1 MLVKSSLPIVA
12 RKTTGERHLLRIS
25 SSFIRF
31 VAFAGAFALK
41 MAGPLAE
48 RGPKVRCAVWFRLV
62 LRRLGPFFVDKG
74 GFSPAV
80 AKASY
85 FRSPICHKRAIFWRC
100 SPIALPCVGSGAALS
115 LCAVRILRGCKCFV
129 LCGCWRCCPIV
140 LRCAGSG
147 AVCCMSV
154 GAVAPPSSL
163 CVVRSLLPRLV
174 LRGGGLARWTGSAG
188 LPSRFC
194 GGWSYFNTRIGR
206 CSSCRRLRCCS
217 RCWRRR

>member
-154 GAVAPPSSL
+154 GAVAPPL
-163 CVVRSLLPRLV
+163 IALRCAELITPPCAARGRLGKMDGVGGSAEQV
-174 LRGGGLARWTGSAG
+174 LR
-188 LPSRFC
+188 
-194 GGWSYFNTRIGR
+194 
-206 CSSCRRLRCCS
+206 RLELL
-217 RCWRRR
+217 